1 MAKLNSSLKNMVM
14 SLAIISFG
22 ASAILGGV
30 YVLTKKPIEDAAEL
44 KKTNAIKEVLPQ
56 NNNMK
61 IGEAVEITLDSYSEK
76 FIVYPAFE
84 NDKLI
89 AVAVET
95 FDNNGYG
102 GQIKSMVGFDAEGN
116 IVNYAILAMSE
127 TPGLGEKV
135 TSWFKTKRN
144 NQDIRAK
151 KPSEESFKVSKDGGE
166 IDAITASTITS
177 RAFLASV
184 KTAYNVFIEYQKQQN
199 K

>member
-1 MAKLNSSLKNMVM
+1 MAKLDSSLKNMVM

-61 IGEAVEITLDSYSEK
+61 IGEAVEITLESYSEK

-89 AVAVET
+89 AAAVET

-135 TSWFKTKRN
+135 TSWFKTERN
-144 NQDIRAK
+144 NQDIRGK

-177 RAFLASV
+177 RAFLSSV

>member
-1 MAKLNSSLKNMVM
+1 MAKLESSLKNMVM

-61 IGEAVEITLDSYSEK
+61 IGKAVEVTLDSYSEK

-89 AVAVET
+89 AAAVET

-102 GQIKSMVGFDAEGN
+102 GKIKSMVGFDAEGN

-144 NQDIRAK
+144 NQDIRGK

-177 RAFLASV
+177 RAFLSSV

>member
-1 MAKLNSSLKNMVM
+1 MAKLDSSLKNMVM

-144 NQDIRAK
+144 NQDIRGK

-177 RAFLASV
+177 RAFLSSV

>member
-1 MAKLNSSLKNMVM
+1 MAKLDSSLKNMVM

-61 IGEAVEITLDSYSEK
+61 IGEAVEITLESYSEK

-89 AVAVET
+89 AAAVET

-135 TSWFKTKRN
+135 TSWFKTERN
-144 NQDIRAK
+144 KQDIRGK

-177 RAFLASV
+177 RAFLSSV

>member
-1 MAKLNSSLKNMVM
+1 MAKLDSSLKNMVM

-61 IGEAVEITLDSYSEK
+61 IGDPVKISIDSYSEK
-76 FIVYPAFE
+76 FTVYPAFE
-84 NDKLI
+84 NDKLV

-102 GQIKSMVGFDAEGN
+102 GQIKSMVGFDAEGK
-116 IVNYAILAMSE
+116 IVNYAILSMSE
-127 TPGLGEKV
+127 TPGLGEKA
-135 TSWFKTKRN
+135 TSWFKTERN
-144 NQDIRAK
+144 KQDIRGK
-151 KPSEESFKVSKDGGE
+151 NPSEESFKVSKDGGE

-177 RAFLASV
+177 RAFIASV
-184 KTAYNVFIEYQKQQN
+184 KTAYNVFMEYQKQQN

>member
-1 MAKLNSSLKNMVM
+1 MAKLESSLKNMVM

-61 IGEAVEITLDSYSEK
+61 IGKAVEVTLDSYSEK

-89 AVAVET
+89 AAAVET

-144 NQDIRAK
+144 NQDIRGK

-177 RAFLASV
+177 RAFLSSV

>member
-89 AVAVET
+89 AAAVET

-144 NQDIRAK
+144 NQDIRGK

>member
-1 MAKLNSSLKNMVM
+1 MAKLESSLKNMVM

-61 IGEAVEITLDSYSEK
+61 IGKAVEITLDSYSEK

-89 AVAVET
+89 AAAVET

-144 NQDIRAK
+144 NQDIRGK

-177 RAFLASV
+177 RAFLSSV

>member
-61 IGEAVEITLDSYSEK
+61 IGEAVEITLESYSEK

-89 AVAVET
+89 AAAVET

-144 NQDIRAK
+144 KQDIRGK

-166 IDAITASTITS
+166 IDAITASTIT
-177 RAFLASV
+177 
-184 KTAYNVFIEYQKQQN
+184 
-199 K
+199 

>member
-1 MAKLNSSLKNMVM
+1 MAKLESSLKNMVM

-61 IGEAVEITLDSYSEK
+61 IGKAVEVTLDSYSEK

-144 NQDIRAK
+144 NQDIRGK

-177 RAFLASV
+177 RAFLSSV

>member
-144 NQDIRAK
+144 NQDIRGK

-177 RAFLASV
+177 RAFLSSV
-184 KTAYNVFIEYQKQQN
+184 KTAYNVFMEYQKQQN

>member
-1 MAKLNSSLKNMVM
+1 MEKLDSSLKNMVM

-61 IGEAVEITLDSYSEK
+61 IGEAVEITLESYSEK

-89 AVAVET
+89 AAAVET

-135 TSWFKTKRN
+135 TSWFKTDRN
-144 NQDIRAK
+144 KQDIRGK

-177 RAFLASV
+177 RAFLSSV

>member
-1 MAKLNSSLKNMVM
+1 MAKLDSSLKNMVM

-84 NDKLI
+84 NDKLV

-127 TPGLGEKV
+127 TPGLGEKA

-144 NQDIRAK
+144 NQDIRGK
-151 KPSEESFKVSKDGGE
+151 KPSEESFKVNKDGGE

>member
-1 MAKLNSSLKNMVM
+1 MAKLESSLKNMVL

-30 YVLTKKPIEDAAEL
+30 YVLTQQPIEKAAEL
-44 KKTNAIKEVLPQ
+44 KKETAIKDVLPKSA
-56 NNNMK
+56 NLK
-61 IGEAVEITLDSYSEK
+61 IGKEVEISLSSYSEK

-84 NDKLI
+84 NNELV
-89 AVAVET
+89 AVAIET

-102 GQIKSMVGFDAEGN
+102 GKIQSMVGFDAEGK
-116 IVNYAILAMSE
+116 IVDYSILSMSE

-144 NQDIRAK
+144 KQDIRGKIPAD
-151 KPSEESFKVSKDGGE
+151 ESFKVSKDGGD

-177 RAFLASV
+177 RAFLNSV
-184 KTAYNVFIEYQKQQN
+184 KTAYNVFIEYQKQQ

>member
-1 MAKLNSSLKNMVM
+1 MAKLDSSLKNMVM

-61 IGEAVEITLDSYSEK
+61 IGEAVEITLEYYSEK

-89 AVAVET
+89 AAAVET

-135 TSWFKTKRN
+135 TSWFKTDRN
-144 NQDIRAK
+144 KQDIRGK

-177 RAFLASV
+177 RAFLSSV

>member
-1 MAKLNSSLKNMVM
+1 MAKLDSSLKNMVM

-61 IGEAVEITLDSYSEK
+61 IGEAVEITLESYSEK

-135 TSWFKTKRN
+135 TSWFKTDRN
-144 NQDIRAK
+144 NQDIRGK

-177 RAFLASV
+177 RAFLSSV

>member
-14 SLAIISFG
+14 SLTIISFG

-61 IGEAVEITLDSYSEK
+61 IGEAVEITLESYSEK

-89 AVAVET
+89 AAAVET

-144 NQDIRAK
+144 NQDIRGK

-177 RAFLASV
+177 RAFLSSV

>member
-1 MAKLNSSLKNMVM
+1 MAKLESSLKNMVM

-61 IGEAVEITLDSYSEK
+61 IGEAVEITLESYSEK

-89 AVAVET
+89 AAAVET

-116 IVNYAILAMSE
+116 IVNYAILSMSE

-135 TSWFKTKRN
+135 TSWFKTERN
-144 NQDIRAK
+144 NQDIRGK

-177 RAFLASV
+177 RAFLSSV

>member
-1 MAKLNSSLKNMVM
+1 MAKLESSLKNMVM

-61 IGEAVEITLDSYSEK
+61 IGKAVEITLDSYSEK

-89 AVAVET
+89 AAAVET

-144 NQDIRAK
+144 NQDIRGK

-184 KTAYNVFIEYQKQQN
+184 KTAYNVFMEYQKQQN

>member
-1 MAKLNSSLKNMVM
+1 MAKLESSLKNMVM

-144 NQDIRAK
+144 NQDIRGK

-184 KTAYNVFIEYQKQQN
+184 KTAYNVFMEYQKQQN

>member
-89 AVAVET
+89 AAAVET

-127 TPGLGEKV
+127 TPGLGEKA

-144 NQDIRAK
+144 NQDIRGK
-151 KPSEESFKVSKDGGE
+151 KPSEESFKVNKDGGE

-177 RAFLASV
+177 RAFLSSV

>member
-1 MAKLNSSLKNMVM
+1 MAKLESSLKNMVM

-61 IGEAVEITLDSYSEK
+61 IGKAVEVTLDSYSEK

-89 AVAVET
+89 AAAVET

-102 GQIKSMVGFDAEGN
+102 GQITSMVGFDAEGN

-144 NQDIRAK
+144 NQDIRGK

-177 RAFLASV
+177 RAFLSSV

>member
-1 MAKLNSSLKNMVM
+1 MAKLDSSLKNMVM

-61 IGEAVEITLDSYSEK
+61 IGEAVEITLESYSEK

-89 AVAVET
+89 AAAVET

-144 NQDIRAK
+144 NQDIRGK

-177 RAFLASV
+177 RAFLSSV

>member
-1 MAKLNSSLKNMVM
+1 MAKLDSSLKNMVM

-61 IGEAVEITLDSYSEK
+61 IGEAVEITLESYSEK

-89 AVAVET
+89 AAAVET

-116 IVNYAILAMSE
+116 IVNYAILSMSE

-135 TSWFKTKRN
+135 TSWFKTERN
-144 NQDIRAK
+144 NQDIRGK

-177 RAFLASV
+177 RAFLSSV

>member
-1 MAKLNSSLKNMVM
+1 MAKLESSLKNMVM

-89 AVAVET
+89 AAAVET

-144 NQDIRAK
+144 NQDIRGK

-184 KTAYNVFIEYQKQQN
+184 KTAYNVFMEYQKQQN

>member
-1 MAKLNSSLKNMVM
+1 MAKLESSLKNMVL

-30 YVLTKKPIEDAAEL
+30 YVLTQQPIEKAAEL
-44 KKTNAIKEVLPQ
+44 KKETAIKDVLPKSA
-56 NNNMK
+56 NLK
-61 IGEAVEITLDSYSEK
+61 IGKEVEISLNSYSEK

-84 NDKLI
+84 NNELV
-89 AVAVET
+89 AVAIET

-102 GQIKSMVGFDAEGN
+102 GKIQSMIGFDAEGK
-116 IVNYAILAMSE
+116 IVDYSILSMSE

-144 NQDIRAK
+144 KQDIRGKIPAD
-151 KPSEESFKVSKDGGE
+151 ESFKVSKDGGD

-177 RAFLASV
+177 RAFLNSV
-184 KTAYNVFIEYQKQQN
+184 KTAYNVFIEYQKQQ

>member
-61 IGEAVEITLDSYSEK
+61 IGEAVEITLESYSEK

-102 GQIKSMVGFDAEGN
+102 GQIKSMVGFDAEGK

-144 NQDIRAK
+144 NQDIRGK

-177 RAFLASV
+177 RAFLSSV

>member
-44 KKTNAIKEVLPQ
+44 KKTNAIKEVLPE

-76 FIVYPAFE
+76 FVVYPAFE

-135 TSWFKTKRN
+135 TSWFKTERN
-144 NQDIRAK
+144 KQDIRGK

-177 RAFLASV
+177 RAFLSSV

>member
-1 MAKLNSSLKNMVM
+1 MAKLESSLKNMVM

-61 IGEAVEITLDSYSEK
+61 IGEAVEVTLDSYSEK
-76 FIVYPAFE
+76 FVVYPAFE

-89 AVAVET
+89 AAAVET

-144 NQDIRAK
+144 NQDIRGK

-177 RAFLASV
+177 RAFLSSV

>member
-1 MAKLNSSLKNMVM
+1 MAKLDSSLKNMVM

-61 IGEAVEITLDSYSEK
+61 IGEAVEITLESYSEK

-89 AVAVET
+89 AAAVET

-135 TSWFKTKRN
+135 TSWFKTDRN
-144 NQDIRAK
+144 KQDIRGK

-177 RAFLASV
+177 RAFLSSV

>member
-89 AVAVET
+89 AAAVET

-144 NQDIRAK
+144 KQDIRGK
-151 KPSEESFKVSKDGGE
+151 NPSEESFKVSKDGGE

-177 RAFLASV
+177 RAFLSSV

>member
-89 AVAVET
+89 AAAVET

-102 GQIKSMVGFDAEGN
+102 GQIKSMVGFDAGGN

-144 NQDIRAK
+144 NQDIRGK

-177 RAFLASV
+177 RAFLSSV

>member
-1 MAKLNSSLKNMVM
+1 MAKLDSSLKNMVM

-89 AVAVET
+89 AAAVET

-102 GQIKSMVGFDAEGN
+102 GQIKSMVGFDAEGK

-144 NQDIRAK
+144 NQDIRGK

-177 RAFLASV
+177 RAFLSSV

>member
-1 MAKLNSSLKNMVM
+1 MAKLESSLKNMVM

-144 NQDIRAK
+144 NQDIRGK